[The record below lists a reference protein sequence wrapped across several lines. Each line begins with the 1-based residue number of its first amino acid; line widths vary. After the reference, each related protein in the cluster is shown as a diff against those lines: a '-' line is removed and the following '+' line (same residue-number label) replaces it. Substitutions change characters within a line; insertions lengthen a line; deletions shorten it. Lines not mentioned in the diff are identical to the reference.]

1 VVPPALAGRSGAG
14 ACRQC
19 VQLAVRKQ
27 QGALVMGAAK
37 IAGKLMAPIARSHAP
52 ALTSG
57 FVRQAFDRAVD
68 GFGPLP
74 GAAEAADKRL
84 AEHDGD
90 VTATIRSLIDSHVR
104 LASVEGFLTNIGG
117 LVTMALTLPLN
128 VSGLALLQ
136 CHLVAG
142 IAHLRGY
149 DLDDPRVRNAVL
161 ACMLG
166 EDTVRS
172 LVKKKKLPSS
182 PMAIATAPA
191 RDPELDS
198 RLAAEVTGELL
209 TRVAGKRTIAIVGR
223 RTPVIGGGIG
233 AVTDGYATYQVG
245 RYAAKEL
252 RARH

>member
-1 VVPPALAGRSGAG
+1 
-14 ACRQC
+14 
-19 VQLAVRKQ
+19 
-27 QGALVMGAAK
+27 MGAAK
-37 IAGKLMAPIARSHAP
+37 IAGKLVAPLARSHAP
-52 ALTSG
+52 ALTAG
-57 FVRQAFDRAVD
+57 FVRQALDRAID

-74 GAAEAADKRL
+74 GAAAAADKRL
-84 AEHDGD
+84 ADHNGD
-90 VTATIRSLIDSHVR
+90 EKAAVRGLIDSHVR
-104 LASVEGFLTNIGG
+104 LASVEGFLTHIGG
-117 LVTMALTLPLN
+117 LVTMTLTLPLN
-128 VSGLALLQ
+128 ISGLAILQ

-166 EDTVRS
+166 EDTVTS
-172 LVKKKKLPSS
+172 LVKKRKLPSS

-245 RYAAKEL
+245 RYAAREL
-252 RARH
+252 RSRRR

>member
-1 VVPPALAGRSGAG
+1 LVIGA
-14 ACRQC
+14 AT
-19 VQLAVRKQ
+19 
-27 QGALVMGAAK
+27 AK
-37 IAGKLMAPIARSHAP
+37 IAGKLVAPIARSHAP
-52 ALTSG
+52 AMTSG
-57 FVRQAFDRAVD
+57 VVRRAFDRAVD

-90 VTATIRSLIDSHVR
+90 ITATIRSLIDSHVR
-104 LASVEGFLTNIGG
+104 LAGVEGFLTNIGG
-117 LVTMALTLPLN
+117 LVTLTITLPLN
-128 VSGLALLQ
+128 VAGLALLQ

-149 DLDDPRVRNAVL
+149 DLDDPRVRNAVY

-166 EDTVRS
+166 EDTVKTLIR
-172 LVKKKKLPSS
+172 KKKLPSS

-191 RDPELDS
+191 RDPELDL

-223 RTPVIGGGIG
+223 RTPVIGGGVG
-233 AVTDGYATYQVG
+233 AVADGYSTFHVG
-245 RYAAKEL
+245 RYAAQEL
-252 RARH
+252 RDRHT